1 MWVTEEIDQMFALSD
16 LRSPDIGR
24 GRREKPNDWR
34 GPQTEVGFFPLSGSK
49 GQKSQFL
56 SKARG
61 RQTIAILL
69 RAEDKK
75 INWDMRDPSPSS
87 QY

>member
-1 MWVTEEIDQMFALSD
+1 M
-16 LRSPDIGR
+16 IGGDPKR
-24 GRREKPNDWR
+24 KWGSL
-34 GPQTEVGFFPLSGSK
+34 PLSRSK

-61 RQTIAILL
+61 RRTIAILL